1 MSRMRVVAAVLS
13 LLILAGCTAP
23 VVPPPASASLQLEIV
38 EENLGWVQVRLAG
51 VPTAGYRILWGDV
64 TTSYG
69 ISDVAPW
76 EGLYE
81 HFYQAVEGERSG
93 EQIPTGYQITLVDE
107 DGNIVDQKSIWIA
120 AVVCHLELVSLE
132 GREITVEYW
141 GRFGIDYSIS
151 WGDHFAD
158 HVVVSSQSARGT
170 ASHTYAAPG
179 TYSLGMEE
187 IWAPRRIFFTTV
199 VQ

>member
-1 MSRMRVVAAVLS
+1 MNRTKTVPVVLL

-23 VVPPPASASLQLEIV
+23 IVIPSPASPQLEIV
-38 EENLGWVQVRLAG
+38 EEDLGWVQVRIAG
-51 VPTAGYRILWGDV
+51 VSTTGYRILWGDV
-64 TTSYG
+64 TTHYG

-76 EGLYE
+76 DGLYE

-93 EQIPTGYQITLVDE
+93 EQIPTEYQITLVDG
-107 DGNIVDQKSIWIA
+107 DGNTVDQKTIWIA
-120 AVVCHLELVSLE
+120 AVVCHLELISLE
-132 GREITVEYW
+132 GREITVKYW

-158 HVVVSSQSARGT
+158 HVVVSTQSSNGT

-187 IWAPRRIFFTTV
+187 IWAPRRIFFTV
-199 VQ
+199 SVE